1 MGSKGSGVVGN
12 QVSAANSGS
21 LVYMDEF
28 DVSVAKLNIVCFL
41 DLQVA
46 YWIAIISFECSTKG
60 I

>member
-1 MGSKGSGVVGN
+1 MGN

-46 YWIAIISFECSTKG
+46 Y
-60 I
+60 